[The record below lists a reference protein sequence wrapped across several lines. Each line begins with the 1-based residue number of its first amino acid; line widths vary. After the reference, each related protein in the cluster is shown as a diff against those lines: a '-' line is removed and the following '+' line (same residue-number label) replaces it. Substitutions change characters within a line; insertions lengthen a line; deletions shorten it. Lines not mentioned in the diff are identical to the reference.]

1 MSSYIYLTF
10 CPRREMLQCKLMR
23 VLLLLFS
30 FLFVSMRFILVQPHL
45 TMGGNQLHSGEWR
58 VGSVIFFQLQF
69 VFFLSGNGYVLKKK
83 NLLSSGLVV
92 LPHAVITLSFIFF
105 GGCLKVTR
113 KKVVCQSFL
122 QKRNPF
128 KYHLNPSACYRWR
141 RHFFYFIQNV
151 HHLK

>member
-1 MSSYIYLTF
+1 MSSYFYLTF
-10 CPRREMLQCKLMR
+10 CPHREMLQCKLMR
-23 VLLLLFS
+23 VLLLLSLFYLFPCDLFWSNLIQPWVETNYTVESGQCYILLASICFFS
-30 FLFVSMRFILVQPHL
+30 FWKWI
-45 TMGGNQLHSGEWR
+45 R
-58 VGSVIFFQLQF
+58 V
-69 VFFLSGNGYVLKKK
+69 KKK